1 MVPVEPVM
9 VSERAYGTVLVEVFI
24 LKVETPPAPLMEA
37 GLKPPL
43 VMPLGKPDSLL
54 TLRFTVLLK
63 PLCGVTATVK
73 EAD

>member
-9 VSERAYGTVLVEVFI
+9 VNERAYGTVLVEVFI
-24 LKVETPPAPLMEA
+24 LKVETPAPLIDA

-63 PLCGVTATVK
+63 LLCGVTATVK